1 MSERTPE
8 QELEA
13 FFGPR
18 PTAPLPLPRLG
29 IVVGGSLSKGLD
41 VKLDQGTVIE
51 GLAVGRYVVVRG
63 QTGRRFFCI
72 VTDVQLDALN
82 PLIEKAPPD
91 TSDPFLAR
99 VYQGTAVFGRIHVS
113 PMLMLDPPP
122 SSPPVGGKEGR
133 TSPPVGGKEGRT
145 SPPVGGKEGGIEP
158 KPVKTI
164 PAHFTAVY
172 PASADEVALIFGQEK
187 QPGYFYIGDPL
198 EMEGVHVA
206 LDLHRF
212 VERSAGVFGKT
223 GTGKTFLTRTLLAG
237 LVRESVAVN
246 LVFDMHN
253 EYGWKSQDEA
263 RQEVK
268 GLRQLFPTGQVS
280 VFTLDEESSRRRG
293 SKVDGVVRIGY
304 DQIEPED
311 VDSLSGLLALSDVQ
325 VGALYFLR
333 RWLGQRWVARLL
345 DENDPLEE
353 LAGALERGTLHGG
366 TLGAIQ
372 RKLGMFRRFD
382 FLQERVS
389 EDPVQQLLD
398 YLDRRVNVVMEFG
411 RYGSSLE
418 AYLLVANYITRRI
431 HAHYVR
437 RKEAALGGG
446 AEEPCPLV
454 ITIEEAHKF
463 LDPAVARHT
472 IFGAI
477 ARELRKYNVTLLI
490 VDQRPSGIDPE
501 VMSQIGTRVTCLL
514 DDEADIRAVFSGISG
529 GAALREVLA
538 RLDTRQQALI
548 LGHAVP
554 MPVVV
559 RTRTY
564 GTPEFYAAMGQREET
579 PEAALAR
586 GRAVLRGEEDEAGI

>member
-1 MSERTPE
+1 MTDHSPE

-13 FFGPR
+13 FLGPR
-18 PTAPLPLPRLG
+18 PTPPQPLQKLG
-29 IVVGGSLSKGLD
+29 IVVAGSLSKGLD
-41 VKLDQGTVIE
+41 VKLDPGIIIE
-51 GLAVGRYVVVRG
+51 GLAVGRYVVARG
-63 QTGRRFFCI
+63 QTGRRFFSI
-72 VTDVQLDALN
+72 VTDVQLDTLN
-82 PLIEKAPPD
+82 PLIEKVPPD

-99 VYQGTAVFGRIHVS
+99 VYQGSAVFGRIHIT
-113 PMLMLDPPP
+113 PMLVLD
-122 SSPPVGGKEGR
+122 
-133 TSPPVGGKEGRT
+133 
-145 SPPVGGKEGGIEP
+145 EGGSEP

-164 PAHFTAVY
+164 PAHFTPVY
-172 PASADEVALIFGQEK
+172 PANEEQVSLIFGREDE
-187 QPGYFYIGDPL
+187 PGHFYIGDPL
-198 EMEGVHVA
+198 EMEGIHVT
-206 LDLHRF
+206 LDLRRF

-237 LVRESVAVN
+237 LVQENVAVN

-253 EYGWKSQDEA
+253 EYGWKSQDET

-268 GLRQLFPTGQVS
+268 GLKQLFTDRVS
-280 VFTLDEESSRRRG
+280 VFTLDEKSSRRRG

-304 DQIEPED
+304 EQIEPED
-311 VDSLSGLLALSDVQ
+311 VDSLASLMALSDVQ

-333 RWLGQRWVARLL
+333 RRLGQRWVARLL
-345 DENDPLEE
+345 DEDDPLEE
-353 LAGALERGTLHGG
+353 MESALERGTIHGG

-382 FLQERVS
+382 FLQARVS
-389 EDPVQQLLD
+389 DDPIRQLLD
-398 YLDRRVNVVMEFG
+398 YLDGGNNVILEFG
-411 RYGSSLE
+411 RYGNSLE

-437 RKEAALGGG
+437 RTEESLGEAGKE
-446 AEEPCPLV
+446 PRPLV

-463 LDPAVARHT
+463 LDPAIARHT

-501 VMSQIGTRVTCLL
+501 IMSQIGTRVTCLL

-529 GAALREVLA
+529 AGALREVLA

-559 RTRTY
+559 KTRTY
-564 GTPEFYAAMGQREET
+564 GTPEFYAALGVHET
-579 PEAALAR
+579 DDPEAVLAR
-586 GRAVLRGEEDEAGI
+586 GRVLLRGEENAREI